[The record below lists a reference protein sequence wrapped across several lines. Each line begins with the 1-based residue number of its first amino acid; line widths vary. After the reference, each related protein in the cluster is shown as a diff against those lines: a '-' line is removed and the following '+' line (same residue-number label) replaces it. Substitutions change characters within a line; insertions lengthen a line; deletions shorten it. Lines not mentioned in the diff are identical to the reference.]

1 MKHSPK
7 RVLSRQEAVLFK
19 NRWEAVNA
27 AEIEELRRTPI
38 SQKMQQLASL
48 MASVKELGWYKI
60 LSEGEA
66 ELRDRW
72 NRLKE
77 AYHV

>member
-1 MKHSPK
+1 MKRPHK
-7 RVLSRQEAVLFK
+7 RILSRREAVLFK
-19 NRWEAVNA
+19 KRWKAVNE

>member
-7 RVLSRQEAVLFK
+7 SILSRQEAVLFK
-19 NRWEAVNA
+19 KRWEAVNA

-38 SQKMQQLASL
+38 SKKMQQLASL

>member
-1 MKHSPK
+1 MKHSHK
-7 RVLSRQEAVLFK
+7 RLLSRREAVLFK
-19 NRWEAVNA
+19 KRWEAVNA

-48 MASVKELGWYKI
+48 MALVKELGWYKI

-66 ELRDRW
+66 ELRNRW
-72 NRLKE
+72 NRLKD

>member
-1 MKHSPK
+1 MKHSHK
-7 RVLSRQEAVLFK
+7 RLLSRREAVLFK
-19 NRWEAVNA
+19 KRWEAVNA

-48 MASVKELGWYKI
+48 MGLVKELGWYKI

-66 ELRDRW
+66 ELRNRW
-72 NRLKE
+72 NRLKD

>member
-1 MKHSPK
+1 MKHSHK
-7 RVLSRQEAVLFK
+7 RLLSKREAMLFK